1 MSCVQDEPEITN
13 ESDDESG
20 SNEEM
25 PNLEAMDLEAK
36 SLRIHSFDMSLEAIQ
51 RKILLMQHVYSR
63 EQMPQPMRGTE
74 S

>member
-1 MSCVQDEPEITN
+1 
-13 ESDDESG
+13 
-20 SNEEM
+20 M